1 METSPAAV
9 TNRRGNNE
17 RPAGKRRLFLNG
29 KFYSGAINGVHR
41 VADRL
46 IRELDQLAMAGEEP
60 ADWDMRLLV
69 PMRTNWAPRF
79 ATIDALPQR
88 GGHTQFWEQAILPF
102 VARGGALASFA
113 NLAPSLHPAKLTMV
127 HDSQFRVS
135 PESYPAKLR
144 WGYRA
149 LVPLGARSSRIVLT
163 VSDYA
168 RDSLA
173 TFGIARSAR
182 TQVIHNGADHI
193 LETPADDH
201 VLDRHRLI
209 AGGYA
214 VIFGSVARYK
224 NVAVAFAA
232 FGRPELAAMPLVI
245 IGPSRTTLEAG
256 GLAVPAGAV
265 FVGRVDDAALR
276 ALYANAHCLLYPSR
290 TEGFG
295 LPPIEAMLCG
305 CPVVAAPAGAI
316 PEVCRDAVVYA
327 GLDDAAEWA
336 AAVLALHGDGV
347 RTAKIAAGRVRAGD
361 FTWKAA
367 GRKLVRVL
375 APLVA
380 D

>member
-1 METSPAAV
+1 M
-9 TNRRGNNE
+9 TNRHGDNG
-17 RPAGKRRLFLNG
+17 RPAHKRTLFLNG
-29 KFYSGAINGVHR
+29 KFYSGAVNGVHR

-46 IRELDQLAMAGEEP
+46 IRELDQLAVDGEEP
-60 ADWDMRLLV
+60 AEWNMRLLL
-69 PMRTNWAPRF
+69 PNRANWAPRF
-79 ATIDALPQR
+79 ATIVPLPQR

-102 VARGGALASFA
+102 VARAGALASFA

-127 HDSQFRVS
+127 HDSQFRLS

-173 TFGIARSAR
+173 TFGIARPAR

-193 LETPADDH
+193 LETPADDD

-214 VIFGSVARYK
+214 VIFGSIARYK

-232 FGRPELAAMPLVI
+232 FGRADLAAMPLVV
-245 IGPSRTTLEAG
+245 IGPSRAMLEAG
-256 GLAVPAGAV
+256 GLTVPAGAV

-290 TEGFG
+290 TEGLG

-316 PEVCRDAVVYA
+316 PEVC
-327 GLDDAAEWA
+327 LLICTES
-336 AAVLALHGDGV
+336 
-347 RTAKIAAGRVRAGD
+347 
-361 FTWKAA
+361 
-367 GRKLVRVL
+367 
-375 APLVA
+375 
-380 D
+380 